1 MKFLAISYS
10 KCKRRAASHQKVFL
24 KNHLIYLKD
33 LLAGGDLSV
42 KSDILEAEAALR
54 SLFDTELEGHK
65 IRSRVKWFEEGE
77 APSAFFLKLENQ
89 KHQKHFT
96 SSVWN
101 LEGREVFSL
110 PELMSTHEEFYS
122 ALFAEEPIDV
132 EVQNCPMCLG
142 LFLRMIG

>member
-54 SLFDTELEGHK
+54 SMFDSELEGHK
-65 IRSRVKWFEEGE
+65 IRSRVKWLELGE
-77 APSAFFLKLENQ
+77 VPSAFFFK
-89 KHQKHFT
+89 FI
-96 SSVWN
+96 
-101 LEGREVFSL
+101 SL
-110 PELMSTHEEFYS
+110 PQFG
-122 ALFAEEPIDV
+122 I
-132 EVQNCPMCLG
+132 
-142 LFLRMIG
+142 